1 MMRALSRTVVAPP
14 PEPVTAIQVSKTT
27 GQVRYSALSVEPGG
41 TSSVNITTGQ
51 DPMQLVSQLPL
62 SRSLHNCR
70 HTDDGGCFPSP

>member
-1 MMRALSRTVVAPP
+1 
-14 PEPVTAIQVSKTT
+14 
-27 GQVRYSALSVEPGG
+27 VRYSALSVEPGG